1 MQTTNDVIVVAHA
14 IQQSVSPVFLLT
26 GVGAI
31 LNVISGRLGRVIDR
45 IRALDT
51 SGEEMRMAHRSEME
65 VLLRRARWVHWAI
78 ILCTTCALFI
88 CIVIAALFVG
98 SELGRDPS
106 STISLLFIVA
116 MIALTSGLLCFL
128 REIALATGNI
138 AGNAK
143 LR

>member
-1 MQTTNDVIVVAHA
+1 
-14 IQQSVSPVFLLT
+14 
-26 GVGAI
+26 
-31 LNVISGRLGRVIDR
+31 
-45 IRALDT
+45 
-51 SGEEMRMAHRSEME
+51 MAYRSEME

-88 CIVIAALFVG
+88 CMVIAALFVG

-106 STISLLFIVA
+106 GTISILFIVA